1 MNPSPP
7 NASPASK
14 PQDFS
19 FSSLQQFIADS
30 AGKKSP
36 RSNSGT
42 PERSESQNLA
52 LQVAH
57 NLRFQHE
64 WTDIRMHFRAS
75 DRTTASSLPR
85 PMISGM
91 PPRRLYV
98 HPDEQIEVLRKQ
110 REQGKAGWPDLASE
124 REWVLP
130 TQLKETWTLRR
141 FAEVFD
147 ALAVVPAEGEG
158 GAVFSNGTPKA
169 DVPAHGSDGD
179 GAEGEMSKWRKTQ
192 PKRLLLATVDDDS
205 TVVYYIIHDGIVKP
219 RQN

>member
-1 MNPSPP
+1 M
-7 NASPASK
+7 
-14 PQDFS
+14 
-19 FSSLQQFIADS
+19 
-30 AGKKSP
+30 
-36 RSNSGT
+36 
-42 PERSESQNLA
+42 
-52 LQVAH
+52 
-57 NLRFQHE
+57 
-64 WTDIRMHFRAS
+64 
-75 DRTTASSLPR
+75 
-85 PMISGM
+85 
-91 PPRRLYV
+91 

-169 DVPAHGSDGD
+169 DVPAHSPDGD
-179 GAEGEMSKWRKTQ
+179 GAEGELSKWRKTQ